1 MLTQVTSGMT
11 DTNAQYYG
19 FKSRIINGQMQ
30 IDQRNAGSA
39 VTVNAANIFVV
50 DRFKSTAVSNGWG
63 GTAVFSGQQ
72 NKGSVTPPTGFSNYL
87 GLATTTADTSI
98 ASNDSY
104 DLVQRIEGF
113 NTADL
118 AWGTANAKTITVSFW
133 VYTNLTGTFGG
144 VILNSAYTRNYPFS
158 YSVTTANTWQQI
170 TLTIPGDTTGTWVGA
185 TNGIGLTLSWSLGAA
200 SGVLSSS
207 PNTWQTAASSG
218 SYAYSGVTGQNQ
230 ICASTSNYF
239 YLTGVQLEKGT
250 QATSFDYRPY
260 GTELQLCQR
269 YYYQLPPWN
278 SANLPICT
286 TYQRSSTIA
295 IGAMLFPVTMRGI
308 PSINVNSGTAYFHV
322 SVGAGDFDALTVG
335 VEGGT
340 YINKNGVSLT
350 TTFASGSSTV
360 GYAGELYLNAAGSIL
375 GFSAEL

>member
-1 MLTQVTSGMT
+1 MSLTQVTSGMT

-269 YYYQLPPWN
+269 YYQTA
-278 SANLPICT
+278 SAN
-286 TYQRSSTIA
+286 
-295 IGAMLFPVTMRGI
+295 IGVAA
-308 PSINVNSGTAYFHV
+308 SSGTARGGFVWGTTMRAQPTIGQSGVFNLTDGYSMNITQSAVDLSINTYGVNYAYYTMNNYSGFTTGRV
-322 SVGAGDFDALTVG
+322 LFMNNTALIT
-335 VEGGT
+335 
-340 YINKNGVSLT
+340 L
-350 TTFASGSSTV
+350 
-360 GYAGELYLNAAGSIL
+360 
-375 GFSAEL
+375 SAEL

>member
-1 MLTQVTSGMT
+1 MSLTQVTSGMT

-133 VYTNLTGTFGG
+133 VYTNLTGTFG
-144 VILNSAYTRNYPFS
+144 
-158 YSVTTANTWQQI
+158 
-170 TLTIPGDTTGTWVGA
+170 
-185 TNGIGLTLSWSLGAA
+185 
-200 SGVLSSS
+200 
-207 PNTWQTAASSG
+207 
-218 SYAYSGVTGQNQ
+218 
-230 ICASTSNYF
+230 
-239 YLTGVQLEKGT
+239 
-250 QATSFDYRPY
+250 
-260 GTELQLCQR
+260 
-269 YYYQLPPWN
+269 
-278 SANLPICT
+278 
-286 TYQRSSTIA
+286 
-295 IGAMLFPVTMRGI
+295 
-308 PSINVNSGTAYFHV
+308 
-322 SVGAGDFDALTVG
+322 
-335 VEGGT
+335 
-340 YINKNGVSLT
+340 
-350 TTFASGSSTV
+350 
-360 GYAGELYLNAAGSIL
+360 
-375 GFSAEL
+375 